1 MTIWYPSV
9 PSQEDDLARKKKEA
23 LRFTDDPLADL
34 PPRRHALL
42 AAAFEVLMEQ
52 GYAGASTLEIASR
65 ARVSKRELY
74 AEFGSKA
81 GILEALIATT
91 AARMQAPLDLPRVA
105 DRHGFASTLTR
116 YGIRALT
123 ELTHPAVTAINRL
136 AAAEA
141 GGGSEIGKILDRAGR
156 EPNRLAL
163 VRLMAQ
169 AQGAGLLGAGDPDR
183 MSGAFFSLL
192 FGDLPVRLMLGV
204 IEPPD
209 AREIARRAESAV
221 DALLRLHAT

>member
-1 MTIWYPSV
+1 MV
-9 PSQEDDLARKKKEA
+9 PIGTASRGGDLARKKKET
-23 LRFTDDPLADL
+23 LCFTDDPLADL
-34 PPRRHALL
+34 PPRRHAIL
-42 AAAFEVLMEQ
+42 AAAFAVLMEQ

-65 ARVSKRELY
+65 AKVSKRELY

-91 AARMQAPLDLPRVA
+91 AARMQAPLDLPRVVDRRSLA
-105 DRHGFASTLTR
+105 DTLTR

-123 ELTHPAVTAINRL
+123 ELSHPAVTAINRL

-163 VRLMAQ
+163 GRLMAQ
-169 AQGAGLLGAGDPDR
+169 AQAAGLLANGDADR
-183 MSGAFFSLL
+183 MSGEFFSLL

-204 IEPPD
+204 VEPPD
-209 AREIARRAESAV
+209 AREIARRTKSAV
-221 DALLRLHAT
+221 DAVLRLHSA